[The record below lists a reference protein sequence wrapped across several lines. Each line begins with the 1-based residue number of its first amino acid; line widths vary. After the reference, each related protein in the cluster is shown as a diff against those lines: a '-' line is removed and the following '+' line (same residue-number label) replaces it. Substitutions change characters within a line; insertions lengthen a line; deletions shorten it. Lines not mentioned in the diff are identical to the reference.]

1 MIVNKRLLSK
11 FSLLPCASKTSDTAC
26 CIFKWIHN
34 FNAAWLK
41 LSHNHLSYSLLQ
53 KTFSWFHTINLTNEA
68 KWNKDTPSVI
78 WINYPKA
85 VCNLKIGLYNAWTRY
100 FFHLISITDLNWDSW
115 IKQEYPM
122 IFLLN
127 SHCRKIYACIRLMAS
142 TWNRHPFKVAANF

>member
-11 FSLLPCASKTSDTAC
+11 FSLLPGASKTSDTAC

-68 KWNKDTPSVI
+68 KWNKDTPPVI

-85 VCNLKIGLYNAWTRY
+85 VCHLKIGLDNAWTGYY
-100 FFHLISITDLNWDSW
+100 FHIISITDLNWDSW

-122 IFLLN
+122 TFLLN
-127 SHCRKIYACIRLMAS
+127 SHCRKIYACIRLMTS